1 MARINLLPWRE
12 ELRRERNKTFFVTMG
27 VLGALGFGIVFL
39 VDMQVNAQLEAQV
52 QRNQFVQQ
60 QEKELE
66 AKIAEIDALKEK
78 RTELESRVRII
89 QDLQGDR
96 SVVVRLFDEI
106 ARQTPD
112 GVFLKKVDRIG
123 ARFKIE
129 GVAEANN
136 RISNMMRNLEQS
148 PWFKD
153 ANLESVVTDDSKSSS
168 TFDLVVNEE
177 STDDEKK
184 SKNKKGTKG

>member
-12 ELRRERNKTFFVTMG
+12 ELRRERNQSFFVTMG
-27 VLGALGFGIVFL
+27 ILGALGFGIVFL
-39 VDMQVNAQLEAQV
+39 VDMQINAQLKAQIE
-52 QRNQFVQQ
+52 RNQYIQQ

-66 AKIAEIDALKEK
+66 EKIAEIDALKEK
-78 RTELESRVRII
+78 RTELESRVKII
-89 QDLQGDR
+89 QDLQGNR

-123 ARFKIE
+123 NRFKIE

-177 STDDEKK
+177 SSEEEKK
-184 SKNKKGTKG
+184 KTAQNNFRG